1 MNSMRSRLLGVLA
14 CGLTLLVGASVYAQ
28 SLQEVMQQR
37 GLTENDLLAAAK
49 TYHPSGLKD
58 EYVVFSSGGQS
69 GQVIVYGVPSMRILK
84 YIAVFTPEPWQGYGY
99 GEVESMEI
107 LEQGK
112 IDGREIHWGD
122 THHPALSETGGD
134 YDGEYLFINDKANPR
149 VAVIDLK
156 TLETK

>member
-1 MNSMRSRLLGVLA
+1 MMNSMRSRLLGVLA
-14 CGLTLLVGASVYAQ
+14 CALTLIVGASVYAQ

-49 TYHPSGLKD
+49 IYHPSGLKD
-58 EYVVFSSGGQS
+58 EYVFFSSGGQS

-84 YIAVFTPEPWQGYGY
+84 YIAVFTPKPCQGYGY

-122 THHPALSETGGD
+122 THHPALSETGGIMM
-134 YDGEYLFINDKANPR
+134 GSTCSSTTRPIPGLR
-149 VAVIDLK
+149 
-156 TLETK
+156 